1 MYWNIP
7 RYSRKRKCVDCGAF
21 FEKKSQNQVYCP
33 ECSFWKQRGG
43 GSLSQKLS
51 HARARLK
58 RLADESGNPVIW
70 RRGDP
75 IEGLPEG
82 MRRRVEKALN
92 SRQ

>member
-1 MYWNIP
+1 MNASLPTYRGKGI
-7 RYSRKRKCVDCGAF
+7 CQTCGAN
-21 FEKKSQNQVYCP
+21 FEKRAQNQVYCP

-58 RLADESGNPVIW
+58 KLADESGNPVIW